1 MLKKYTK
8 REVNVTYTNV
18 ENVEVRTYPCL
29 KFDDYY
35 GTSLTPAQMA
45 ELRFRRIHLVVWNE
59 ETKTSGARYRFN
71 LITKKGQWGSDV
83 VENIIKDVIKKEGKF
98 TPEDKSRQDE
108 MMNQVWNKVKT
119 YNDEMMGLGKPK
131 MMRDPKTGKFMK
143 ATA

>member
-1 MLKKYTK
+1 MKKYTK

-29 KFDDYY
+29 KFGTYN
-35 GTSLTPAQMA
+35 GTSLTPAQM
-45 ELRFRRIHLVVWNE
+45 EDLRYRRIHLVVWKDD
-59 ETKTSGARYRFN
+59 TKMSGVKYQVK

-83 VENIIKDVIKKEGKF
+83 VENIIKDVIKKEGEF
-98 TPEDKSRQDE
+98 HPEDKTRQKE